1 MHQLLWQWTAFAVF
15 LFSFSGNEAP
25 LPGPAAPLAKL
36 LIATPQYLGSGLS
49 ADALS
54 NTRIGGPYQTTTSF
68 GFRATHSGLLASVR
82 LYVIWSNSSSGYN
95 GGTGGSLL
103 VRIQPDDGTSRHR
116 PSGQTL
122 ASYTHTDPMNKGSF
136 PLLTFP
142 SPVQLRKGTIYHV
155 VITNPD
161 ADPATNYVS
170 VNSLWMRKGLIPCQ
184 PTLVDSDWF
193 QLLGSRTNPASWTNI
208 STGQSDSFT
217 PILALNYM
225 DGFSD
230 GVGYMEVW
238 TENPKVVSG
247 TSAVRQLFTM
257 TAADQSVAQVSVR
270 LKRRSGTD
278 SLIAQIQTAAGVTV
292 ARGAL
297 ASSKVGTA
305 YSWVT
310 IPMGNKLLGGGQK
323 YMLEFRSAATST
335 YDLYPI
341 RKGSGSSVEFKP
353 ALFIEGY
360 AQFTTGGAWRG
371 WDQWWQADRRDG
383 DLQYYLT
390 FTPDPPAAPVLR
402 YPLNGAIDVP
412 AAPDLIWY
420 GSAGASSYHVQV
432 SADSL
437 FGSTMVFNDSTIA
450 DTTVHLS
457 VLAPHQRY
465 FWRVR
470 ALNAGGSSPH
480 AGPSVFRTSGNTE
493 DTSTVQELQI
503 EDFHIYPNPFKS
515 RTTVSYVLTA
525 AGTVAVEVVNAL
537 GAHVATVHSSYQAAG
552 PHTVEWIASGI
563 PAGAY
568 FCRIR
573 CGSASAVKGMRL
585 VR

>member
-1 MHQLLWQWTAFAVF
+1 MLWQWTAFAVF
-15 LFSFSGNEAP
+15 LFAFNGSEAP
-25 LPGPAAPLAKL
+25 LPGIAATRVRL

-54 NTRIGGPYQTTTSF
+54 NTRIGGPFQTTTSF

-82 LYVIWSNSSSGYN
+82 LYVIWSSSSSGYN

-116 PSGQTL
+116 PSGETL

-142 SPVQLRKGTIYHV
+142 SPVQLRKGSIYHV

-161 ADPATNYVS
+161 ADPVSNYVS

-184 PTLVDSDWF
+184 PTLADPDWF
-193 QLLGSRTNPASWTNI
+193 QLLGSRTNPGSWTNI
-208 STGQSDSFT
+208 STGQSDSYT
-217 PILALNYM
+217 PILELNYM

-238 TENPKVVSG
+238 SENPRTVSG
-247 TSAVRQLFTM
+247 TSAVRQVFTM
-257 TAADQSVAQVSVR
+257 TAADQPVAQVSVR
-270 LKRRSGTD
+270 VRRLSGTD
-278 SLIAQIQTAAGVTV
+278 SLIAEIQTMAGATV

-297 ASSKVGTA
+297 AASKVGTA

-310 IPMGNKLLGGGQK
+310 IPVGNKLLGGGQK
-323 YMLEFRSAATST
+323 YMLEFRCAASST

-341 RKGSGSSVEFKP
+341 RKGSGSSIDFKS
-353 ALFIEGY
+353 ALFIDGY
-360 AQFTTGGAWRG
+360 AQFTTGGTWQG
-371 WDQWWQADRRDG
+371 WDQWGQPDRRDG

-390 FTPDPPAAPVLR
+390 FTPDPPAAPQLR
-402 YPLNGAIDVP
+402 SPLDGAIDVP
-412 AAPDLIWY
+412 LTPELMWF
-420 GSAGASSYHVQV
+420 GSFGASTYHVQV
-432 SADSL
+432 TGDSL
-437 FGSTMVFNDSTIA
+437 FGSAMSFDDSTLA
-450 DTTVHLS
+450 DTTVHLPR
-457 VLAPHQRY
+457 LAPQQRH

-470 ALNAGGSSPH
+470 ALNAGGTSAY
-480 AGPSVFRTSGNTE
+480 AGPWAFRTSGAPD
-493 DTSTVQELQI
+493 DTSMTRQPEI
-503 EDFHIYPNPFKS
+503 ENFRIYPNPF
-515 RTTVSYVLTA
+515 RTSTTISYVLTA
-525 AGTVAVEVVNAL
+525 STHVVVEIVNVL
-537 GAHVATVHSSYQAAG
+537 GAHVASLRSAYEEAG
-552 PHTVEWIASGI
+552 PHTLVWNAASF
-563 PAGAY
+563 PTGAY

-573 CGSASAVKGMRL
+573 CGNASAVQELRL